1 MRFGSFRGDASGT
14 RFGAR
19 RSQVSRRCRPRIAA
33 IAAVAVIAALAPV
46 PGAAQIMDKGVAQIP
61 DPLTD
66 VGSTPNPNPNDDLLQ
81 PWLQGTPATPPRL
94 RRSNDAAQTD
104 QTPAPDKFTAPSR
117 IGATPLYGSPPGFGA
132 GNTGYDSSNTPPSKK
147 KKLAQTPP
155 PTPGVIVPE
164 TTFDPLPTT
173 QFAVPPTPPAP
184 TPTPP
189 LPAEIYPKKAA
200 NRPGAVLP
208 LPAEPRPVSN
218 PPPEVYPLSSAN
230 RPGASTPVPPPTA
243 YELPID
249 TTDTLNPPPSTP
261 PPNTLP
267 LGTQGQRPLPLG
279 EGDAYAPLGIR
290 GGSFMFFPSIE
301 FDAAYASNPSAVPGG
316 PGSPYFVVAPEL
328 KVQSDWS
335 RHSLTADIVGTYTD
349 FTNGSFQPSL
359 NRPYLNSTIDG
370 RIDVSRETQIVLE
383 NRVIVTT
390 DNPGSPNLSAGLAS
404 LPIDTTVGGTIGVV
418 QNFNRLNVALRG
430 TIDSANY
437 QNSMLTDG
445 ESASNADRDFNQY
458 GINARVGYEIDPG
471 LTPFVQVQE
480 DERVY
485 GEQFDRFDQQRNSTG
500 TTAQVGAKV
509 DLFGSL
515 TGEIAVGYVMRDY
528 IAPLPDVSGVV
539 ANGALIWQATALT
552 TAKLTATSVVNES
565 IVQNASATLS
575 RDLSLQVDHALRRWL
590 IATVKA
596 GYGNDDYVGIGRD
609 DNRYFASIGLQYI
622 LNRDVSVRGELR
634 HDWLTSNTPN
644 VGYQSTSVLMGL
656 RLQR

>member
-1 MRFGSFRGDASGT
+1 
-14 RFGAR
+14 
-19 RSQVSRRCRPRIAA
+19 VSRRCRPRIAPA
-33 IAAVAVIAALAPV
+33 VAAVAAAVAIAALAPLAA
-46 PGAAQIMDKGVAQIP
+46 AAQTPDKGMAQIP
-61 DPLTD
+61 DPLAGDTPGM
-66 VGSTPNPNPNDDLLQ
+66 GSTPNPNPNVDLLQ

-94 RRSNDAAQTD
+94 RRLNDRSPTD

-117 IGATPLYGSPPGFGA
+117 IGATPVYGSPPGFGA
-132 GNTGYDSSNTPPSKK
+132 GNTGYDSSNTPRSKK
-147 KKLAQTPP
+147 RARTPP
-155 PTPGVIVPE
+155 PPPPPGVELPA

-184 TPTPP
+184 TPTRP
-189 LPAEIYPKKAA
+189 LPAEVYPKKAA

-208 LPAEPRPVSN
+208 LPAEPLPISN
-218 PPPEVYPLSSAN
+218 PPPEVHPLASAN

-249 TTDTLNPPPSTP
+249 TTNTTLNPP

-267 LGTQGQRPLPLG
+267 LGTPGQRPLPLG

-404 LPIDTTVGGTIGVV
+404 LPIDTLVGGTIGVV

-430 TIDSANY
+430 TIDNASY
-437 QNSMLTDG
+437 QNSTLTDG

-485 GEQFDRFDQQRNSTG
+485 EEQFDRFDQQHNSTG
-500 TTAQVGAKV
+500 TTAQVGTKV

-528 IAPLPDVSGVV
+528 IAPLPDVSGVI
-539 ANGALIWQATALT
+539 ANGSLIWQASALT

-565 IVQNASATLS
+565 IVQNASGTLS

-596 GYGNDDYVGIGRD
+596 GYGHDEYVGIDRD

-622 LNRDVSVRGELR
+622 LNREVSVRGELR
-634 HDWLTSNTPN
+634 HDWLTSTEAGVAYN
-644 VGYQSTSVLMGL
+644 STSVLLGL